1 MVAFKKINLLK
12 KLLSIALLSSLLLLG
27 AFSYPSST
35 REALASPSLES
46 IIASLVPD
54 DPPGVS
60 NPDALIGDREI
71 LQALDFWIRGRPV
84 PGMGQAISDMQIL
97 TLLDAWIKQ
106 RAVATLP
113 PVEQISKIVGSKG
126 GTIETKSGTKVSVDA
141 GILRQDAPVSVTVTA
156 VPTEPLPDGVSMVGN
171 EIQIELPAQALALS
185 LDTRS
190 KPLQVPADEN
200 GITIEIPLPAPAAES
215 QLVYVTVYQ
224 AERGSTALQARY
236 LPAVDLSKVWEGI
249 GKVGQGAKQAIVNVG
264 KSAWAGVKTGAVW
277 VKAMVVD
284 VGLKI
289 KQAYQYIR
297 NKLEELSLYPAVV
310 QLYQQLG
317 LVPRDLG
324 LVIEPMDK
332 NANPNRNFDFQE
344 FLNGSKHVLIL
355 VHGIQPFGQKLEWYV
370 ITAEAWE
377 EFTTF
382 FYGDQELRATYEL
395 FSVEYVTSNPIKN
408 NGQELAKVLNPF
420 INSIRRANPSRKI
433 VILAH
438 SMGGLV
444 AKSAMLEHGA
454 VPDAVITLG
463 TPHHGSPL
471 ANIPSSLVKKGLLSC
486 SVSLGQNCG
495 ELGFEL
501 LIRLFLET
509 PGFQQLKWDGF
520 DGKLKGTNDWLS
532 KLNQNNSFDD
542 HLIAYASKKSN
553 CTGKLLGSYSLLKLM
568 GWGDTGDCV
577 VPYSSGSFLDKNG
590 QSRAK
595 KVVDTTPVDHNSL
608 LSDKRVLELVRQDL
622 CEIADGC
629 KVKSIPPTANFTF
642 APSSPKINET
652 VQFTDQSSDP
662 DNDIQ
667 SWFWDF
673 GDRTT
678 SSSRNPTHAYSRSG
692 SFTVTLTVRDKAGNT
707 ATVQKTVNVQ
717 EKPNPFVYI
726 SKTIRSDSDSIIDLT
741 SSNPNDGSRDV
752 IFRVTIT
759 NDGNADARVRVVDD
773 MAGGAYRCADPNAPC
788 ERDNILV
795 KAQSNVVYDYR
806 ARYVGSETR
815 DGAVVVNT
823 ARIVWIDGYYDESR
837 HIDLGGHGTLSS
849 SVTAYLHNPPKA
861 RPEIISVDFPS
872 EIPADTPVSGRV
884 NFRDRDGDINWIE
897 FRDTASGSITG
908 AWDPGVLGNTSGS
921 IGFDHRCNTPQT
933 FTIRVILRDQAGN
946 ESDPAYFTFECV
958 KRSSPPEI
966 LSIDFPAEIPNNGS
980 RINGTVRFRDPDGD
994 INWVR
999 FETLSGNF
1007 TPFSFDPEVSGQ
1019 TSGSFGFLIWCNET
1033 QTVTVRV
1040 ILQDQAGNESAPF
1053 DFTFRCVPPV
1063 GPPVITRI
1071 DFPGEIFANSQPV
1084 EGRVYFTSLGS
1095 NVNRAKFEVLSGTW
1109 NPLDFNPAPYLV
1121 SGTLQQGVF
1130 TFAVRCNS
1138 PEVGRFRVTLYNE
1151 AGLASYPEEFSFLCR
1166 PIQDE
1171 ICGNGIDD
1179 DGDGYIDEGCPFK
1192 ISMLLQDSGDSDDD
1206 IFRLYVDG
1214 EAILPE
1220 TPRGKHRYYDLGML
1234 SSGYHTVEVYVV
1246 DDINPPGTF
1255 KLTLYGGAV
1264 FRDGSTAYDCTVYD
1278 TCPNEGESLMFIII
1292 VP

>member
-46 IIASLVPD
+46 IIASLVPG
-54 DPPGVS
+54 DPPGVP
-60 NPDALIGDREI
+60 NPDALIGDQEI

-171 EIQIELPAQALALS
+171 EIQIELPAQALAPS
-185 LDTRS
+185 LDTRRS

-200 GITIEIPLPAPAAES
+200 GITIEIPLPAPATES
-215 QLVYVTVYQ
+215 QLIYVTVYQ
-224 AERGSTALQARY
+224 AGAESTALQARY
-236 LPAVDLSKVWEGI
+236 LPAVDLSKVWEGV
-249 GKVGQGAKQAIVNVG
+249 GKVRQGVTQGFVKLG
-264 KSAWAGVKTGAVW
+264 KSAWAGAKAGAVW
-277 VKAMVVD
+277 IKARVVD

-297 NKLEELSLYPAVV
+297 NKLEELSLYPGVV

-317 LVPRDLG
+317 LVARDLG
-324 LVIEPMDK
+324 VVIEPVDRDAKPNK
-332 NANPNRNFDFQE
+332 NFKFQE
-344 FLNGSKHVLIL
+344 FLQGSKHLLIL
-355 VHGIQPFGQKLEWYV
+355 VHGIQLWGQGLDWNV
-370 ITAEAWE
+370 ITPGAWKA
-377 EFTTF
+377 FTTF
-382 FYGDQELRATYEL
+382 FYDDPELQATYEL
-395 FSVEYVTSNPIKN
+395 FSFEYVTSNPIKN

-444 AKSAMLEHGA
+444 TKSAMLEHGA
-454 VPDAVITLG
+454 TPDAVITLG
-463 TPHHGSPL
+463 TPYHGSPL
-471 ANIPSSLVKKGLLSC
+471 ANVPEFLVNVPESLVRENRLSCVFNVFNMVACGTIGLLSGTTGLF
-486 SVSLGQNCG
+486 SR
-495 ELGFEL
+495 L
-501 LIRLFLET
+501 LLET

-542 HLIAYASKKSN
+542 RFIAYASKESA
-553 CTGKLLGSYSLLKLM
+553 CTGQLSVSYGLLKAM
-568 GWGDTGDCV
+568 GWDDTGDCV
-577 VPYSSGSFLDKNG
+577 VPYSSGAFVDKNR
-590 QSRAK
+590 QSRTR

-608 LSDKRVLELVRQDL
+608 PSDERVLKLVRKDL

-629 KVKSIPPTANFTF
+629 KVKPIIQPPTANFIFT
-642 APSSPKINET
+642 PSSPKINET

-773 MAGGAYRCADPNAPC
+773 MASGAYRCADPNAPC

-815 DGAVVVNT
+815 DGAAVVNT

-837 HIDLGGHGTLSS
+837 RIDLGGHGTLSS
-849 SVTAYLHNPPKA
+849 SVTAYLRNPPKPKA
-861 RPEIISVDFPS
+861 RPEIISIDLPR
-872 EIPADTPVSGRV
+872 EIPADNTPVSGRV

-908 AWDPGVLGNTSGS
+908 AWDPDVFGSTSGS
-921 IGFDHRCNTPQT
+921 IGFDQRCNTPQT
-933 FTIRVILRDQAGN
+933 FIIRVILRDQAGN

-958 KRSSPPEI
+958 
-966 LSIDFPAEIPNNGS
+966 
-980 RINGTVRFRDPDGD
+980 
-994 INWVR
+994 
-999 FETLSGNF
+999 
-1007 TPFSFDPEVSGQ
+1007 
-1019 TSGSFGFLIWCNET
+1019 
-1033 QTVTVRV
+1033 
-1040 ILQDQAGNESAPF
+1040 
-1053 DFTFRCVPPV
+1053 PPV
-1063 GPPVITRI
+1063 KPPVITRI

-1095 NVNRAKFEVLSGTW
+1095 DVNRAKFEVLSGTW
-1109 NPLDFNPAPYLV
+1109 NPLDFNPARYLV

-1130 TFAVRCNS
+1130 TFTVQCNS

-1151 AGLASYPEEFSFLCR
+1151 AGLASSPEEFSFLCR

-1192 ISMLLQDSGDSDDD
+1192 ISMLLQDSGNSDDD

-1278 TCPNEGESLMFIII
+1278 TCPNEGESLMFTII